1 MALWHVPGMSIA
13 VVTPDETLFQQSFG
27 ETSIE
32 DGVAVDE
39 HTLFAIGSTTKA
51 MVVEAKGKLTLYTP
65 WVTLPMQHWHVDT
78 LLMAHP
84 PWSLREFV
92 SFQLM
97 PESTISS
104 FEFPGDI
111 FRRVE

>member
-1 MALWHVPGMSIA
+1 MSVA
-13 VVTPDETLFQQSFG
+13 VVTPNEILFQQSFG
-27 ETSIE
+27 ETAIE

-51 MVVEAKGKLTLYTP
+51 MVVDDKGKLTLYTP
-65 WVTLPMQHWHVDT
+65 WVTLPLQHWHVGT
-78 LLMAHP
+78 FLVTHP

-97 PESTISS
+97 PEGTIPS
-104 FEFPGDI
+104 FEFLGDT
-111 FRRVE
+111 FRRVD